1 MYFDTFTSI
10 TVFSNLLFSLSNIIS
25 DNRNQKD
32 FRSVPRS
39 VPRSVHVRTPPAQHT
54 PYQSPVA
61 SVTMPTASRYTR
73 PPTSKFLSSGSSVP
87 SSVPEISRVIHSAHN
102 LKNNFEAQADA
113 ERLKKLLG
121 GSGGSKS
128 TGMALNA
135 FAGGRASMVGLA
147 SKTKGP
153 PTSDNRPPPPPLLPL
168 PSRHRSRRSYD
179 RSAELDAS
187 NTSTSPLSQSKSVLG
202 FGVTRLEMN
211 KAVEKNTS
219 FDNNEVIFG
228 TPHYK
233 PTNDTND
240 VFQKKNDTNTSLRRG
255 SFFGMYNGTG
265 GRKEDVKEKVTSANS
280 KKDLLDRV
288 HLQTQQSKRN
298 RGGKRNGRNRRRKN
312 SLTMQ
317 QLL

>member
-39 VPRSVHVRTPPAQHT
+39 VHVRTPPAQHT

-73 PPTSKFLSSGSSVP
+73 PTTSKFLSSGSSVP
-87 SSVPEISRVIHSAHN
+87 SSVPEISRVIHSA
-102 LKNNFEAQADA
+102 
-113 ERLKKLLG
+113 
-121 GSGGSKS
+121 
-128 TGMALNA
+128 
-135 FAGGRASMVGLA
+135 
-147 SKTKGP
+147 KGP
-153 PTSDNRPPPPPLLPL
+153 PTSDNRPPPPPLPL

-202 FGVTRLEMN
+202 FSVTRLEMN

-240 VFQKKNDTNTSLRRG
+240 VSQKKNDTNTSLRRG

>member
-1 MYFDTFTSI
+1 
-10 TVFSNLLFSLSNIIS
+10 
-25 DNRNQKD
+25 
-32 FRSVPRS
+32 
-39 VPRSVHVRTPPAQHT
+39 VRTPPAQHT

-228 TPHYK
+228 T
-233 PTNDTND
+233 
-240 VFQKKNDTNTSLRRG
+240 QKKNDTNTSLRRG

-265 GRKEDVKEKVTSANS
+265 GRKEDVKEEVTSANS